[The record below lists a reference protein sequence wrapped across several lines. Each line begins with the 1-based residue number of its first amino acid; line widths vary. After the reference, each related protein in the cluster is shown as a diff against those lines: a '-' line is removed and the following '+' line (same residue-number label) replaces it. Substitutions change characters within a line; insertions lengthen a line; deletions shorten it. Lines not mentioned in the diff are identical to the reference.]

1 MHVSVRATNVYE
13 ESSLGIYPEEESKED
28 EVVDLQD
35 TRVAI
40 WGKHFMRHVRRQLSF
55 GTLPPPTSSP
65 HAIDSEGLD
74 MWWLALTVFLLS
86 VIEVRVVPQLIA
98 LSRSTY
104 YLLAAQPHGHQQ
116 LDMVQLVRHMY
127 VHHRRCRILA
137 PPDESFQCL
146 KPCRRT
152 APSAS
157 VLVPPS

>member
-1 MHVSVRATNVYE
+1 
-13 ESSLGIYPEEESKED
+13 
-28 EVVDLQD
+28 
-35 TRVAI
+35 
-40 WGKHFMRHVRRQLSF
+40 
-55 GTLPPPTSSP
+55 
-65 HAIDSEGLD
+65 

-86 VIEVRVVPQLIA
+86 VIEVRVVPQLLA
-98 LSRSTY
+98 PSGYMY

-127 VHHRRCRILA
+127 VHHRRILA

-157 VLVPPS
+157 VLGLPS